1 MELPMRS
8 EMVWPLIFVL
18 LMLFT
23 VLVNPLTFM
32 GDRFGPGWSDVLNGG
47 LGLLFLILAGV
58 SGVIAL
64 RRAKRSRG

>member
-1 MELPMRS
+1 MS
-8 EMVWPLIFVL
+8 SHMVWPLIFVL
-18 LMLFT
+18 LMLFA
-23 VLVNPLTFM
+23 VLVNPLTST
-32 GDRFGPGWSDVLNGG
+32 GDRIGLGWSDVLNGG

>member
-1 MELPMRS
+1 MPS
-8 EMVWPLIFVL
+8 QMVWPLIFVL
-18 LMLFT
+18 LMLLT
-23 VLVNPLTFM
+23 VLVNPLTSM

-58 SGVIAL
+58 SGVIAV